1 MKIVNK
7 TKFIRTI
14 SLIIIILI
22 CVLIVFSKN
31 TYSNGEI
38 SYKEEYI
45 YNGDTLWN
53 IAKKERENNKYFENK
68 DIRDVIAELKN
79 VNNFSNSE
87 LVEGNKIKIPIYK

>member
-14 SLIIIILI
+14 SILI
-22 CVLIVFSKN
+22 MLISIVIFFSKN

-38 SYKEEYI
+38 SYKEDYI
-45 YNGDTLWN
+45 YAGDTLWS
-53 IAKKERENNKYFENK
+53 IAKNEIENNKYFENK
-68 DIRDVIAELKN
+68 DIRAVVNELKT

-87 LVEGNKIKIPIYK
+87 LYEGQKIKIPIYK